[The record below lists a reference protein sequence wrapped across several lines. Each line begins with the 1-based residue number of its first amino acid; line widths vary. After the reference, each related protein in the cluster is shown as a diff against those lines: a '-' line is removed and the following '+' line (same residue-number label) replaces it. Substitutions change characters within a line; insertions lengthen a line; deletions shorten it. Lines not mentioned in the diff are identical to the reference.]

1 MIAAIDLGTTYTK
14 TNTGLIFPSGISEQ
28 ICMQSNVMTLGKKQ
42 YVMELS
48 NYRAEFDIN
57 INKGL
62 NKNTRLNFIYA
73 LTKTANYEDTHY
85 NSVYTSLP
93 CSQWKSEDTVSQ
105 FKDYLSID
113 EPIQVDIDG
122 YTKTISVG
130 EIYVL
135 PEDAPAYY
143 CSEINNVRFNGR
155 KVLLIGI
162 GSLTTNSI
170 LFENDS
176 LVDLHTDEI
185 GILKI
190 YKDCAEKITTIT
202 GYDIKYTDM
211 FGILQYGLYISGK
224 PINIESIIEPI
235 IMEYCNTIYKNL
247 KLKWSIDTIRYVP
260 LIGAGGITLEKYLK
274 RYIPQIELQENP
286 QLLSV
291 IGMGEM
297 VVTKL

>member
-1 MIAAIDLGTTYTK
+1 MMASIDLGTTYTK
-14 TNTGLIFPSGISEQ
+14 TSTGLIFPSGISEQ

-48 NYRAEFDIN
+48 NFKAEFDIN

-73 LTKTANYEDTHY
+73 LAKMAYYEDTHY

-93 CSQWKSEDTVSQ
+93 CSQWKSEETVAQ
-105 FKDYLSID
+105 FKDYLLID
-113 EPIQVDIDG
+113 TPIKVDIDG
-122 YTKTISVG
+122 FEKTISVG
-130 EIYVL
+130 EIFVL
-135 PEDAPAYY
+135 PEDAPSYY
-143 CSEINNVRFNGR
+143 CSQMESERFGGQ

-162 GSLTTNSI
+162 GSLTVNTI
-170 LFENDS
+170 LFENS
-176 LVDLHTDEI
+176 NIVDLHTDEI

-190 YKDCAEKITTIT
+190 YKDCAEKISTSI
-202 GYDIKYTDM
+202 GYDVKFTDM

-224 PINIESIIEPI
+224 QIDVEKIIEPI
-235 IMEYCNTIYKNL
+235 IMQYCSTIYKNL

-260 LIGAGGITLEKYLK
+260 LIGAGSITLEKYLK
-274 RYIPQIELQENP
+274 KLVPQAELQQNP

-297 VVTKL
+297 AVNRL